1 MTRVV
6 KGQKCRRSSSHTFG
20 YVGKRWWICHELEE
34 EGIIKIQLCKRLKE
48 LSKKIENSNCFKFF
62 FLFSLKYFMQ
72 CILIVFYL
80 PNSSKIYIKSFEYLR
95 NFFKITTVLK
105 ILCCFLFNNCWN
117 KRKMTQIIFL
127 NKQVLV
133 TTTCDSSI
141 YKLFD
146 SK

>member
-1 MTRVV
+1 
-6 KGQKCRRSSSHTFG
+6 
-20 YVGKRWWICHELEE
+20 
-34 EGIIKIQLCKRLKE
+34 
-48 LSKKIENSNCFKFF
+48 
-62 FLFSLKYFMQ
+62 MQ